1 MQPHGNRPTFG
12 GLLLQHVIVFL
23 ICVVF
28 PGGVTL
34 MAPATWLTFERSQ
47 ETVRCTARTCV
58 FFVVPFKTQRVAQ
71 VTGVSNRARSGT
83 TRRERINRRDTGKTI
98 QVDGEGFLQIHG
110 VGDRLVEVSVSPA
123 SLDSLIGKSN
133 DFLSSTKQGSTTIF
147 AIANWKFGAIMG
159 GLLTSFTL
167 LYVVGYS
174 LGFLKWSLGFLKWI
188 LTGLK
193 RATSSPEMTHIRPAL
208 DAEKRVADAD
218 MDRSSQS

>member
-1 MQPHGNRPTFG
+1 MQTHGNRPTFG

-58 FFVVPFKTQRVAQ
+58 FFVVPFKTQKIDQ
-71 VTGVSNRARSGT
+71 VTSIGNRERSGKT
-83 TRRERINRRDTGKTI
+83 ERERKYGRTTDKIVH
-98 QVDGEGFLQIHG
+98 VDGEGLLQIHG
-110 VGDRLVEVSVSPA
+110 AVDQLVEVSVSPA
-123 SLDSLIGKSN
+123 SLENVVKKSN
-133 DFLSSTKQGSTTIF
+133 DFLNSTQEGSSTLF

-159 GLLTSFTL
+159 GILTSFTA
-167 LYVVGYS
+167 LYVVGYT
-174 LGFLKWSLGFLKWI
+174 LGALKWI

-193 RATSSPEMTHIRPAL
+193 RSGSISKQRI
-208 DAEKRVADAD
+208 ADAD
-218 MDRSSQS
+218 METSS